1 MVDLDDTVD
10 EVKKQVRDA
19 EDLDHEELFEQEKK
33 GKDRKT
39 IKEFL
44 EKRIDSEEETEEQ
57 EENVEEVDQQLVE
70 QIEEETSGGLL
81 GGFTRTQ
88 VIAGGVMTGIILGL
102 ILGTV
107 ASLPMEEGISGQQAA
122 DRVETLITAGGQ
134 MNADQVDVSSEMRNG
149 MHYLNVTATQTVNGT
164 EQTQSQS
171 YYMTSNG
178 VLMFP
183 EQIQS
188 PFGNQQVAIDVAQAL
203 DRANNPQPP
212 AEETEPSGNQT
223 S

>member
-10 EVKKQVRDA
+10 EVKKQVREA
-19 EDLDHEELFEQEKK
+19 EDPDYEELLEQEKE

-44 EKRIDSEEETEEQ
+44 EKRIDSEEDTEDEEQ
-57 EENVEEVDQQLVE
+57 VEEEVDEQLVE
-70 QIEEETSGGLL
+70 AIEEETTGGLL
-81 GGFTRTQ
+81 GGFTRSQ
-88 VIAGGVMTGIILGL
+88 VLAGGAMAGL
-102 ILGTV
+102 IVGLIVGAMV
-107 ASLPMEEGISGQQAA
+107 LPMQQGISGQEAA

-134 MNADQVDVSSEMRNG
+134 MNADQVDITSERVNG
-149 MHYLNVTATQTVNGT
+149 MHYLNVTATRTINGT
-164 EQTQSQS
+164 ERTQSQT

-178 VLMFP
+178 NLMFP

-188 PFGNQQVAIDVAQAL
+188 PLGSQQVAIDVAQAL

-212 AEETEPSGNQT
+212 VNETTNQT
-223 S
+223 N